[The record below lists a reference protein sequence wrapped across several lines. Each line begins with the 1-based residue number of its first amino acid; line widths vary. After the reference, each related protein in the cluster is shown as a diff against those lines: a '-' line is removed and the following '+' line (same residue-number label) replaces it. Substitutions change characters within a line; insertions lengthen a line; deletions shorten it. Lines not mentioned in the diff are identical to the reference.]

1 MHKTR
6 RQALKLAKDYL
17 FEIGTEEMP
26 AHVVSRSVKQLAD
39 RTKKFL
45 KENGLKFKDIKTYST
60 PRRLTILVE
69 DLAEK
74 QDDIDEVKKGPAK
87 KIAQDADG
95 NWTKAAQGFARG
107 QGITTDDI
115 YFEELKGTEY
125 AYVHVQKEGKKAS
138 DILLGMS
145 DIIKDMTFPTKMR
158 WDSNDFEFVRPIHW
172 LVSLYDSD
180 VIPVKILDITAGRKT
195 EGHRFLGDS
204 VVLANADDYVEALKD
219 QFVIVDAK
227 ERKDMIVN
235 QMNDLVKKN
244 NWKVKEDK
252 NLLEEVTN
260 LVEYPTVFVGSFDEK
275 YLNIPDEVLITSM
288 KDNQRYFEVYDQNG
302 KLINHFIAVRNGNKD
317 YLDNVISGNEKV
329 LVARLDD
336 AQFFYDED
344 RKYPLSHFV
353 DKMKNVS
360 FHDKIG
366 SMAEKM
372 KRVRLI
378 GDYLAKRW
386 NLDENVVKDFDRASE
401 LYKFDLVTQMVGEF
415 AELQGVMGMHYARLA
430 GENEEV
436 AVAIKEH
443 YMPTT
448 AEGEL
453 PETTVGSLLSV
464 ADKIDTILTF
474 FGAGMIPSSS
484 NDPYALRRNA
494 YGIVRILL
502 NQKWSLPFNQVL
514 PEIVEL
520 VDGKTPAKLPKTN
533 EEDEQIALFIRD
545 RIKQYLQKNNFKYD
559 VIDAVLAS
567 SQQDPSEI
575 LSAAK
580 VLGLH
585 HDDAEFKPVVES
597 LTRIDNILKK
607 AKFNNKQAEVD
618 ENLFEDASE
627 NELFAGIQNLQEIQ
641 NLADLYQGFVQLQP
655 VIDRYFDTN
664 MIMAKDK
671 KVRNN
676 RLAQL
681 SQVSVLADR
690 LGDLSKLVIK

>member
-1 MHKTR
+1 M
-6 RQALKLAKDYL
+6 AKDYL

-26 AHVVSRSVKQLAD
+26 AHVVTRSVNQLAD
-39 RTKKFL
+39 RTRKFL
-45 KENGLKFKDIKTYST
+45 KENGLSFKDIKTFST

-74 QDDIDEVKKGPAK
+74 QEDIDEVKKGPAK

-107 QGITTDDI
+107 QGVSVDDI

-125 AYVHVQKEGKKAS
+125 AYVHIQKEGKKAS

-145 DIIKDMTFPTKMR
+145 DIIKAMTFPTKMR

-172 LVSLYDSD
+172 LVSLYGND

-204 VVLANADDYVEALKD
+204 VVLANDDDYEDALKN

-227 ERKDMIVN
+227 ERKDMIVH
-235 QMNDLVKKN
+235 QINDLVAKN
-244 NWKVKEDK
+244 NWQVKEDK

-260 LVEYPTVFVGSFDEK
+260 LVEYPTVFAGSFDEK
-275 YLNIPDEVLITSM
+275 YLQIPDEVLITSM
-288 KDNQRYFEVYDQNG
+288 KDNQRYFEVYDEDG
-302 KLINHFIAVRNGNKD
+302 KLINYFIAVRNGNKD

-372 KRVRLI
+372 ERVQII
-378 GDYLAKRW
+378 GNYLAKRW
-386 NLDENVVKDFDRASE
+386 NLDENVVSDFDRASE

-443 YMPTT
+443 YMPAT
-448 AEGEL
+448 AEGPL
-453 PETTVGSLLSV
+453 PETTVGSLLSI
-464 ADKIDTILTF
+464 ADKLDTIITF
-474 FGAGMIPSSS
+474 FGAGMIPTSS
-484 NDPYALRRNA
+484 NDPYALRRYA

-502 NQKWSLPFNQVL
+502 NQKWSLPFNAVL
-514 PEIVEL
+514 PEIVDL
-520 VDGKTPAKLPKTN
+520 INGKTPAKLPKAG
-533 EEDEQIALFIRD
+533 EEDEEIALFIRD

-559 VIDAVLAS
+559 IIDAVLAS
-567 SQQDPSEI
+567 SQQDPSQI
-575 LSAAK
+575 LAAAN
-580 VLGLH
+580 VLQLH
-585 HDDAEFKPVVES
+585 HDDEEFKPVVES

-607 AKFNNKQAEVD
+607 AKFNGQVEVN
-618 ENLFEDASE
+618 EELFDDNSE
-627 NELFAGIQNLQEIQ
+627 KELFAGVQNLQEIEE
-641 NLADLYQGFVQLQP
+641 LADLYQGFVQLQP
-655 VIDRYFDTN
+655 VIDQYFETN
-664 MIMAKDK
+664 MIMAKDENVK
-671 KVRNN
+671 NN

-681 SQVSVLADR
+681 SKVSEMADR

>member
-1 MHKTR
+1 M
-6 RQALKLAKDYL
+6 AKDYL

-26 AHVVSRSVKQLAD
+26 AHVVPRSVKQLAD
-39 RTKKFL
+39 RTRKFL
-45 KENGLKFKDIKTYST
+45 KENGLKFKDIKTFST

-87 KIAQDADG
+87 KIAQDKDG

-107 QGITTDDI
+107 QGMTTDDI

-145 DIIKDMTFPTKMR
+145 DIVKAMTFPTKMR

-172 LVSLYDSD
+172 LVSLFGND

-204 VVLANADDYVEALKD
+204 VVLANADDYEDALKD
-219 QFVIVDAK
+219 QYVIADAE

-235 QMNDLVKKN
+235 QMNELVKQN
-244 NWKVKEDK
+244 NWESKPDRD
-252 NLLEEVTN
+252 LLEEVTY
-260 LVEYPTVFVGSFDEK
+260 LVEYPTVFAGSFDKK

-288 KDNQRYFEVYDQNG
+288 KDNQRYFEVYDENG

-353 DKMKNVS
+353 DRLKNVS

-372 KRVRLI
+372 QRVRMI

-386 NLDENVVKDFDRASE
+386 NLPENVITDFDRASE

-430 GENEEV
+430 GENEDV

-443 YMPTT
+443 YIPTT

-453 PETTVGSLLSV
+453 PTTTVGSLLSI
-464 ADKIDTILTF
+464 ADKIDTIVTF
-474 FGAGMIPSSS
+474 FGAGMIPTSS
-484 NDPYALRRNA
+484 NDPYALRRYA

-502 NQKWSLPFNQVL
+502 NEKWSLPFNEVL
-514 PEIVEL
+514 PEIIKMLNGV
-520 VDGKTPAKLPKTN
+520 TPAKLPKGDADQ
-533 EEDEQIALFIRD
+533 EIADFIRD
-545 RIKQYLQKNNFKYD
+545 RVKQYLQKNKFKYD
-559 VIDAVLAS
+559 IIDAVLAS
-567 SQQDPSEI
+567 SQQDPSQI
-575 LSAAK
+575 LAAAN
-580 VLGLH
+580 VLQLH
-585 HDDAEFKPVVES
+585 HDDDEFKPVVES

-607 AKFNNKQAEVD
+607 AKFKGGIEVD
-618 ENLFEDASE
+618 ESLFDDNSE
-627 NELFAGIQNLQEIQ
+627 KELYVGVQNLQDIED
-641 NLADLYQGFVQLQP
+641 LADLYQGFVQLQP
-655 VIDRYFDTN
+655 VIDQYFDTN
-664 MIMAKDK
+664 MIMAKDENVK
-671 KVRNN
+671 NN

-681 SQVSVLADR
+681 SVVSELADR

>member
-1 MHKTR
+1 M
-6 RQALKLAKDYL
+6 AKDYL

-26 AHVVSRSVKQLAD
+26 AHVVTRSVNQLAD
-39 RTKKFL
+39 RTRKFL
-45 KENGLKFKDIKTYST
+45 KENGLSFKDIKTFST

-74 QDDIDEVKKGPAK
+74 QDDIDEIKKGPAK

-107 QGITTDDI
+107 QGVSVDDI

-125 AYVHVQKEGKKAS
+125 AYVHIQKEGKKAS

-145 DIIKDMTFPTKMR
+145 DIIKAMTFPTKMR

-172 LVSLYDSD
+172 LVSLYGND

-204 VVLANADDYVEALKD
+204 VVLANADDYEDALKN

-227 ERKDMIVN
+227 ERKDMIVH
-235 QMNDLVKKN
+235 QINDLVAKN
-244 NWKVKEDK
+244 NWQVKEDK

-260 LVEYPTVFVGSFDEK
+260 LVEYPTVFAGSFDEK
-275 YLNIPDEVLITSM
+275 YLQIPDEVLITSM
-288 KDNQRYFEVYDQNG
+288 KDNQRYFEVYNEDG
-302 KLINHFIAVRNGNKD
+302 KLINYFIAVRNGNKD

-372 KRVRLI
+372 ERVQII
-378 GDYLAKRW
+378 GNYLAERW
-386 NLDENVVKDFDRASE
+386 NLDENVVSDFDRASE

-443 YMPTT
+443 YMPAT
-448 AEGEL
+448 AEGPL
-453 PETTVGSLLSV
+453 PETTVGSLLSI
-464 ADKIDTILTF
+464 ADKLDIIITF
-474 FGAGMIPSSS
+474 FGAGMIPTSS
-484 NDPYALRRNA
+484 NDPYALRRYA

-502 NQKWSLPFNQVL
+502 NQKWSLPFNEFL
-514 PEIVEL
+514 PEIVDL
-520 VDGKTPAKLPKTN
+520 INGKTPAKLPKAG
-533 EEDEQIALFIRD
+533 EEDEEIALFIRD

-559 VIDAVLAS
+559 IIDAVLAS
-567 SQQDPSEI
+567 SQQDPSQI
-575 LSAAK
+575 LAAAN
-580 VLGLH
+580 VLQLH
-585 HDDAEFKPVVES
+585 HDDEEFKPVVES

-607 AKFNNKQAEVD
+607 AKFNGQVEVN
-618 ENLFEDASE
+618 EELFDDNSE
-627 NELFAGIQNLQEIQ
+627 KELFAGVQNLQEIED
-641 NLADLYQGFVQLQP
+641 LADLYQGFVQLQP
-655 VIDRYFDTN
+655 VIDQYFETN
-664 MIMAKDK
+664 MIMAKDENVK
-671 KVRNN
+671 NN

-681 SQVSVLADR
+681 SQVSEMADR

>member
-1 MHKTR
+1 M
-6 RQALKLAKDYL
+6 AKDYL

-26 AHVVSRSVKQLAD
+26 AHVVPRSVSQLAD
-39 RTKKFL
+39 RTRKFL
-45 KENGLKFKDIKTYST
+45 KENGLKFKDIKTFST

-107 QGITTDDI
+107 QGMTTDDI

-145 DIIKDMTFPTKMR
+145 EIIKAMTFPTKMR

-172 LVSLYDSD
+172 LVSLFGNE

-204 VVLANADDYVEALKD
+204 VVLANADDYEDALKD
-219 QFVIVDAK
+219 QYIIANAE

-235 QMNDLVKKN
+235 QMDELVKEN
-244 NWKVKEDK
+244 HWQVKPDRD
-252 NLLEEVTN
+252 LLEEVTY
-260 LVEYPTVFVGSFDEK
+260 LVEYPTVFAGSFDEK

-288 KDNQRYFEVYDQNG
+288 KDNQRYFEVYDENG

-353 DKMKNVS
+353 DRLKDVS

-366 SMAEKM
+366 SMAEKVQ
-372 KRVRLI
+372 RVRMI

-386 NLDENVVKDFDRASE
+386 NLPENVVKDFDRASE

-430 GENEEV
+430 GEDEEV
-436 AVAIKEH
+436 SVAIKEH
-443 YMPTT
+443 YMPAT
-448 AEGEL
+448 AEGPL
-453 PETTVGSLLSV
+453 PETTVGSLLSI
-464 ADKIDTILTF
+464 ADKIDTIITF
-474 FGAGMIPSSS
+474 FGAGMIPTSS
-484 NDPYALRRNA
+484 NDPYALRRYA

-502 NQKWSLPFNQVL
+502 NEKWSLPFNEVL
-514 PEIVEL
+514 PEIISLLNGV
-520 VDGKTPAKLPKTN
+520 TPARLPKSDVDQ
-533 EEDEQIALFIRD
+533 EIADFIRD
-545 RIKQYLQKNNFKYD
+545 RVKQYLQKNKFKYD
-559 VIDAVLAS
+559 IIDAVLAS
-567 SQQDPSEI
+567 SQQDPSQI
-575 LSAAK
+575 LAAAN
-580 VLGLH
+580 VLQLH
-585 HDDAEFKPVVES
+585 HDDEEFKPVVES

-607 AKFNNKQAEVD
+607 AKFKGNVEVD
-618 ENLFEDASE
+618 ESLFEDNSE
-627 NELFAGIQNLQEIQ
+627 KELYVGVQNLQEIES
-641 NLADLYQGFVQLQP
+641 LADLYQGFVQLQP
-655 VIDRYFDTN
+655 VIDQYFDVN
-664 MIMAKDK
+664 MIMDK
-671 KVRNN
+671 NEKVKNN

-681 SQVSVLADR
+681 YAVSELADR
-690 LGDLSKLVIK
+690 LGNLSKLVIK

>member
-1 MHKTR
+1 M
-6 RQALKLAKDYL
+6 AKDYL

-26 AHVVSRSVKQLAD
+26 AHVVPRSVNQLAD
-39 RTKKFL
+39 RTRKFL
-45 KENGLKFKDIKTYST
+45 KENGLKFKDIKTFST

-107 QGITTDDI
+107 QGMTTDDI

-145 DIIKDMTFPTKMR
+145 EIIKAMTFPTKMR

-172 LVSLYDSD
+172 LVSLFGNE

-204 VVLANADDYVEALKD
+204 VVLANADDYEDALKD
-219 QFVIVDAK
+219 QYVIANAE

-235 QMNDLVKKN
+235 QMDELVKEN
-244 NWKVKEDK
+244 HWQVKPDRD
-252 NLLEEVTN
+252 LLEEVTY
-260 LVEYPTVFVGSFDEK
+260 LVEYPTVFAGSFDEK

-288 KDNQRYFEVYDQNG
+288 KDNQRYFEVYDEND

-353 DKMKNVS
+353 DRLKDVS

-366 SMAEKM
+366 SMAERVQ
-372 KRVRLI
+372 RVRMI

-386 NLDENVVKDFDRASE
+386 NLPENVVKDFDRASE

-430 GENEEV
+430 GEDEEV
-436 AVAIKEH
+436 SVAIKEH
-443 YMPTT
+443 YMPAT
-448 AEGEL
+448 AEGPL
-453 PETTVGSLLSV
+453 PETTVGSLLSI
-464 ADKIDTILTF
+464 ADKIDTIVTF
-474 FGAGMIPSSS
+474 FGAGMIPTSS
-484 NDPYALRRNA
+484 NDPYALRRYA

-502 NQKWSLPFNQVL
+502 NEKWSLPFNEVL
-514 PEIVEL
+514 PEIISL
-520 VDGKTPAKLPKTN
+520 LNGATPARLPKSDADQ
-533 EEDEQIALFIRD
+533 EIADFIRD
-545 RIKQYLQKNNFKYD
+545 RVKQYLQKNKFKYD
-559 VIDAVLAS
+559 IIDAVLAS
-567 SQQDPSEI
+567 SQQDPSQI
-575 LSAAK
+575 LAAAN
-580 VLGLH
+580 VLQLH
-585 HDDAEFKPVVES
+585 HDDEEFKPVVES

-607 AKFNNKQAEVD
+607 AKFKGNVEVD
-618 ENLFEDASE
+618 ESLFEDNSE
-627 NELFAGIQNLQEIQ
+627 KELYVGVQNLQEIES
-641 NLADLYQGFVQLQP
+641 LADLYQGFVQLQP
-655 VIDRYFDTN
+655 VIDQYFDVN
-664 MIMAKDK
+664 MIMDK
-671 KVRNN
+671 NEKVKNN

-681 SQVSVLADR
+681 YAVSELADR
-690 LGDLSKLVIK
+690 LGNLSKLVIK

>member
-1 MHKTR
+1 MT
-6 RQALKLAKDYL
+6 KDYL

-26 AHVVSRSVKQLAD
+26 AHVVTRSVKQLAD
-39 RTKKFL
+39 RTRKFL
-45 KENGLKFKDIKTYST
+45 KENGLAFKDIKTYST

-107 QGITTDDI
+107 QGMSTDDI
-115 YFEELKGTEY
+115 YFEELKGIEY
-125 AYVHVQKEGKKAS
+125 AYVHVKKEGKKAS

-145 DIIKDMTFPTKMR
+145 NIIKDMTFPTKMR

-172 LVSLYDSD
+172 LVSLYGNN
-180 VIPVKILDITAGRKT
+180 VIPVKILDIVAGRKT
-195 EGHRFLGDS
+195 QGHRFLGDS
-204 VVLANADDYVEALKD
+204 VVLASADDYVDALKD

-227 ERKDMIVN
+227 ERKEMIVN
-235 QMNDLVKKN
+235 QMNDLVNKN
-244 NWKVKEDK
+244 NWTIKEDK

-260 LVEYPTVFVGSFDEK
+260 LVEYPTVFAGSFDEK

-317 YLDNVISGNEKV
+317 FLDNVISGNEKV

-344 RKYPLSHFV
+344 RKYPLSHFA

-372 KRVRLI
+372 KRVKII

-386 NLDENVVKDFDRASE
+386 NLTDNVISDFDRASE

-443 YMPTT
+443 YMPST
-448 AEGEL
+448 AEGAL

-464 ADKIDTILTF
+464 ADKIDTIITF

-502 NQKWSLPFNQVL
+502 NQKWSLPFNEVL

-520 VDGKTPAKLPKTN
+520 INGKTPAKLPKAG

-567 SQQDPSEI
+567 SQQDPSQI
-575 LSAAK
+575 LAAAK

-607 AKFNNKQAEVD
+607 AKFAGHQNKVD
-618 ENLFEDASE
+618 ESLFEDNSE
-627 NELFAGIQNLQEIQ
+627 NELYAGVESLQNTED
-641 NLADLYQGFVQLQP
+641 LADLYEGFVQLQP

-664 MIMAKDK
+664 MIMAKEE
-671 KVRNN
+671 KVKNN
-676 RLAQL
+676 RLTQL
-681 SQVSVLADR
+681 NNISVLADR

>member
-1 MHKTR
+1 M
-6 RQALKLAKDYL
+6 AKDYL

-26 AHVVSRSVKQLAD
+26 AHVVTRSVNQLAD
-39 RTKKFL
+39 RTRKFL
-45 KENGLKFKDIKTYST
+45 KENGLSFKDIKTFST

-74 QDDIDEVKKGPAK
+74 QDDIDEIKKGPAK

-107 QGITTDDI
+107 QGVSVDDI

-125 AYVHVQKEGKKAS
+125 AYVHIQKEGKKAS

-145 DIIKDMTFPTKMR
+145 DIIKAMTFPTKMR

-172 LVSLYDSD
+172 LVSLYGND
-180 VIPVKILDITAGRKT
+180 VIPVKILDISAGRKT

-204 VVLANADDYVEALKD
+204 VVLANADDYEDALKN

-227 ERKDMIVN
+227 ERKDMIVH
-235 QMNDLVKKN
+235 QINDLVAKN
-244 NWKVKEDK
+244 NWQVKEDK

-260 LVEYPTVFVGSFDEK
+260 LVEYPTVFAGSFDEK
-275 YLNIPDEVLITSM
+275 YLQIPDEVLITSM
-288 KDNQRYFEVYDQNG
+288 KDNQRYFEVYDEDG
-302 KLINHFIAVRNGNKD
+302 KLINYFIAVRNGNKD

-372 KRVRLI
+372 ERVQII
-378 GDYLAKRW
+378 GNYLAERW
-386 NLDENVVKDFDRASE
+386 NLDENVVSDFDRASE

-436 AVAIKEH
+436 AIAIKEH
-443 YMPTT
+443 YMPAT
-448 AEGEL
+448 AEGPL
-453 PETTVGSLLSV
+453 PETTVGSLLSI
-464 ADKIDTILTF
+464 ADKLDTIITF
-474 FGAGMIPSSS
+474 FGAGMIPTSS
-484 NDPYALRRNA
+484 NDPYALRRYA

-502 NQKWSLPFNQVL
+502 NQKWSLPFNEVL
-514 PEIVEL
+514 PEIVDL
-520 VDGKTPAKLPKTN
+520 INGKTPAKLPKAG
-533 EEDEQIALFIRD
+533 EEDEEIALFIRD

-559 VIDAVLAS
+559 IIDAVLAS
-567 SQQDPSEI
+567 SQQDPSQI
-575 LSAAK
+575 LAAAN
-580 VLGLH
+580 VLQLH
-585 HDDAEFKPVVES
+585 HDDEEFKPVVES

-607 AKFNNKQAEVD
+607 AKFNGQVEVN
-618 ENLFEDASE
+618 EELFDDNSE
-627 NELFAGIQNLQEIQ
+627 KELFAGVQNLQEIED
-641 NLADLYQGFVQLQP
+641 LADLYQGFVQLQP
-655 VIDRYFDTN
+655 VIDQYFETN
-664 MIMAKDK
+664 MIMAKDENVK
-671 KVRNN
+671 NN

-681 SQVSVLADR
+681 SQVSEMADR

>member
-1 MHKTR
+1 M
-6 RQALKLAKDYL
+6 AKDYL

-26 AHVVSRSVKQLAD
+26 AHVVPRSVKQLAD
-39 RTKKFL
+39 RTRKFL
-45 KENGLKFKDIKTYST
+45 KENGLKFKDIKTFAT

-107 QGITTDDI
+107 QGMTTDDI

-125 AYVHVQKEGKKAS
+125 AYVHVQKEGKKAT

-145 DIIKDMTFPTKMR
+145 DIIKAMTFPTKMR

-172 LVSLYDSD
+172 LVSLFGGD
-180 VIPVKILDITAGRKT
+180 VVPVKILDITAGRKT
-195 EGHRFLGDS
+195 QGHRFLGDS
-204 VVLANADDYVEALKD
+204 VVLANADDYEDALKD
-219 QFVIVDAK
+219 QYVIANAE

-235 QMNDLVKKN
+235 QMNELVKEN
-244 NWKVKEDK
+244 HWQVKPDRD
-252 NLLEEVTN
+252 LLEEVTY
-260 LVEYPTVFVGSFDEK
+260 LVEYPTVFAGSFDEK

-288 KDNQRYFEVYDQNG
+288 KDNQRYFEVYDENG

-353 DKMKNVS
+353 DRLKNVS

-372 KRVRLI
+372 QRVRMI

-386 NLDENVVKDFDRASE
+386 DLPENVVKDFDRASE

-430 GENEEV
+430 GEDEEV
-436 AVAIKEH
+436 SVAIKEH
-443 YMPTT
+443 YMPAT
-448 AEGEL
+448 AEGPL
-453 PETTVGSLLSV
+453 PETTVGSLLSI
-464 ADKIDTILTF
+464 ADKIDTIVTF
-474 FGAGMIPSSS
+474 FGAGMIPTSS
-484 NDPYALRRNA
+484 NDPYALRRYA

-502 NQKWSLPFNQVL
+502 NEKWSLPFNEVL
-514 PEIVEL
+514 PEIINMLNGV
-520 VDGKTPAKLPKTN
+520 TPAKLPKGDADQ
-533 EEDEQIALFIRD
+533 EIADFIRD
-545 RIKQYLQKNNFKYD
+545 RVKQYLQKNNFKYD
-559 VIDAVLAS
+559 IVDAVLAS
-567 SQQDPSEI
+567 SQQDPSQI
-575 LSAAK
+575 LAAAN
-580 VLGLH
+580 VLQLH
-585 HDDAEFKPVVES
+585 HDDEEFKPVVES

-607 AKFNNKQAEVD
+607 AKFKGNVEIDESLFDDNSEKELYAGV
-618 ENLFEDASE
+618 ENLQKVES
-627 NELFAGIQNLQEIQ
+627 
-641 NLADLYQGFVQLQP
+641 LADLYQGFVQLQP
-655 VIDRYFDTN
+655 VIDQYFDAN
-664 MIMAKDK
+664 MIMAKDE
-671 KVRNN
+671 KVKNN

-681 SQVSVLADR
+681 FAVSELADR

>member
-1 MHKTR
+1 M
-6 RQALKLAKDYL
+6 AKDYL

-26 AHVVSRSVKQLAD
+26 AHVVPRSVSQLAD
-39 RTKKFL
+39 RTRKFL
-45 KENGLKFKDIKTYST
+45 KENGLKFKDIKTFST

-107 QGITTDDI
+107 QGMTTDDI

-145 DIIKDMTFPTKMR
+145 EIIKAMTFPTKMR

-172 LVSLYDSD
+172 LVSLFGNE

-204 VVLANADDYVEALKD
+204 VVLANADDYEDALKD
-219 QFVIVDAK
+219 QYVIANAE

-235 QMNDLVKKN
+235 QMDELVKKN
-244 NWKVKEDK
+244 HWQVKPDRD
-252 NLLEEVTN
+252 LLEEVTY
-260 LVEYPTVFVGSFDEK
+260 LVEYPTVFAGSFDEK

-288 KDNQRYFEVYDQNG
+288 KDNQRYFEVYDENG

-353 DKMKNVS
+353 DRLKDVS

-366 SMAEKM
+366 SMAEKVQ
-372 KRVRLI
+372 RVRMI

-386 NLDENVVKDFDRASE
+386 NLPENVVKDFDRASE

-430 GENEEV
+430 GEDEEV
-436 AVAIKEH
+436 SVAIKEH
-443 YMPTT
+443 YMPAT
-448 AEGEL
+448 AEGPL
-453 PETTVGSLLSV
+453 PETTVGSLLSI
-464 ADKIDTILTF
+464 ADKIDTIVTF
-474 FGAGMIPSSS
+474 FGAGMIPTSS
-484 NDPYALRRNA
+484 NDPYALRRYA

-502 NQKWSLPFNQVL
+502 NEKWSLPFNEVL
-514 PEIVEL
+514 PEIISL
-520 VDGKTPAKLPKTN
+520 LNGATPARLPKSDADQ
-533 EEDEQIALFIRD
+533 EIADFIRD
-545 RIKQYLQKNNFKYD
+545 RVKQYLQKNKFKYD
-559 VIDAVLAS
+559 IIDAVLAS
-567 SQQDPSEI
+567 SQQDPSQI
-575 LSAAK
+575 LAAAN
-580 VLGLH
+580 VLQLH
-585 HDDAEFKPVVES
+585 HDDEEFKPVVES

-607 AKFNNKQAEVD
+607 AKFKGNVEVD
-618 ENLFEDASE
+618 ESLFEDNSE
-627 NELFAGIQNLQEIQ
+627 KELYVGVQNLQEIES
-641 NLADLYQGFVQLQP
+641 LADLYQGFVQLQP
-655 VIDRYFDTN
+655 VIDQYFDVN
-664 MIMAKDK
+664 MIMDK
-671 KVRNN
+671 NEKVKNN

-681 SQVSVLADR
+681 YAVNELADR
-690 LGDLSKLVIK
+690 LGNLSKLVIK

>member
-1 MHKTR
+1 M
-6 RQALKLAKDYL
+6 AKDYL

-26 AHVVSRSVKQLAD
+26 AHVVPRSVKQLAD
-39 RTKKFL
+39 RTRKFL
-45 KENGLKFKDIKTYST
+45 KENGLKFKDIKTFST

-87 KIAQDADG
+87 KIAQDKDG

-107 QGITTDDI
+107 QGMTTDDI

-145 DIIKDMTFPTKMR
+145 DIVKAMTFPTKMR

-172 LVSLYDSD
+172 LVSLFGND

-204 VVLANADDYVEALKD
+204 VVLANADDYEDALKD
-219 QFVIVDAK
+219 QYVIADAE

-235 QMNDLVKKN
+235 QMNELVKQN
-244 NWKVKEDK
+244 NWEIKPDRD
-252 NLLEEVTN
+252 LLEEVTY
-260 LVEYPTVFVGSFDEK
+260 LVEYPTVFAGSFDKK

-288 KDNQRYFEVYDQNG
+288 KDNQRYFEVYDENG

-353 DKMKNVS
+353 DRLKNVS

-372 KRVRLI
+372 QRVRMI

-386 NLDENVVKDFDRASE
+386 NLPESVITDFDRASE

-415 AELQGVMGMHYARLA
+415 AELQGVMGMYYARLA
-430 GENEEV
+430 GENEDV

-443 YMPTT
+443 YIPTT

-453 PETTVGSLLSV
+453 PTTTVGSLLSI
-464 ADKIDTILTF
+464 ADKIDTIVTF
-474 FGAGMIPSSS
+474 FGAGMIPTSS
-484 NDPYALRRNA
+484 NDPYALRRYA

-502 NQKWSLPFNQVL
+502 NEKWSLPFNEVL
-514 PEIVEL
+514 PEIIKMLNGV
-520 VDGKTPAKLPKTN
+520 TPAKLPKGDADQ
-533 EEDEQIALFIRD
+533 EIADFIRD
-545 RIKQYLQKNNFKYD
+545 RVKQYLQKNKFKYD
-559 VIDAVLAS
+559 IIDAVLAS
-567 SQQDPSEI
+567 SQQDPSQI
-575 LSAAK
+575 LAAAN
-580 VLGLH
+580 VLQLH
-585 HDDAEFKPVVES
+585 HDDDEFKPVVES

-607 AKFNNKQAEVD
+607 AKFKGGIEVD
-618 ENLFEDASE
+618 ESLFDDNSE
-627 NELFAGIQNLQEIQ
+627 KELYVGVQNLQDIED
-641 NLADLYQGFVQLQP
+641 LADLYQGFVQLQP
-655 VIDRYFDTN
+655 VIDQYFDTN
-664 MIMAKDK
+664 MIMAKDENVK
-671 KVRNN
+671 NN

-681 SQVSVLADR
+681 SVVSELADR